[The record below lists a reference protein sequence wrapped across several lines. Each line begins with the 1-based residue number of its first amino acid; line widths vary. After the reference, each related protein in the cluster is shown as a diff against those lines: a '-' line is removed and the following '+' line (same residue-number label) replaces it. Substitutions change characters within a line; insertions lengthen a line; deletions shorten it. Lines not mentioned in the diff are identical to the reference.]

1 MPTKTVVIGMLG
13 STLDQ
18 GASQKRWGRWRPT
31 VALGQH
37 PDLLIDRLDLLHS
50 AAHKRLADIVVDDL
64 GVVAPETA
72 VVRHPFE
79 VSNPWDFEEVYAALY
94 DFARA
99 YPFDTEKEEYLV
111 HITTGTHVIQICL
124 FLLIESRHI
133 PAKLVQTGPS
143 PGRADNP
150 AGTYGIIDL
159 DLSRYDKL
167 AERFKQQARGDVSF
181 LKSGIETRNAAF
193 NAMIERIEEVCA
205 ESVEPILLT
214 GPTGAGKSRLAR
226 LIYELR
232 KRRRLVRG
240 DFVEVNCATLRGDA
254 AMSTLFGHKKGA
266 FTGAM
271 ADRNGLLRQADG
283 GVLFLDEIG
292 ELGCDEQAMLLR
304 AIEAKRFYPLGAD
317 TETGSDFQL
326 ICGSNRPL
334 EQMAAEGK
342 FREDLLARINIWA
355 FRLPGLAQRPEDIE
369 PNLDYE
375 LNRHAERSGK
385 MTRFNREA
393 RELFLSLATSPSAV
407 WRGNFRDL
415 SAGVMRMATLARGG
429 RISAEIV
436 QEEWQRL
443 QNAWQGIAE
452 TGRPAS
458 PANAAFEIRANA
470 AFGSRANAAFESRTG
485 AADDAA
491 LLQGLMGERSA
502 GLDPFDRPQLACV
515 VRACREARSLSE
527 AGRALFSESRKK
539 KAHPNDADR
548 LRKYLAS
555 FGLDW
560 ESVR

>member
-1 MPTKTVVIGMLG
+1 MPHKTVAIGMLG

-18 GASQKRWGRWRPT
+18 GFSQQRWDRWRPT

-37 PDLLIDRLDLLHS
+37 PDLLIGRLDLLYS
-50 AAHKRLADIVVDDL
+50 EAHERLADMVVEDI
-64 GVVAPETA
+64 GVVAPETS
-72 VVRHPFE
+72 VVRHNFE
-79 VSNPWDFEEVYAALY
+79 VLNPWDFEEVYAALY
-94 DFARA
+94 DFARS

-133 PAKLVQTGPS
+133 PAKLIQTGPS
-143 PGRADNP
+143 PKREGNP
-150 AGTYGIIDL
+150 AGVYAVIDL
-159 DLSRYDKL
+159 DLSRYDRL

-193 NAMIERIEEVCA
+193 NATIERIEEVCA

-232 KRRRLVRG
+232 KRRRLVR
-240 DFVEVNCATLRGDA
+240 DNFVEVNCATLRGDA

-271 ADRNGLLRQADG
+271 TDRSGLLRQADG
-283 GVLFLDEIG
+283 GVLFLDEVG
-292 ELGCDEQAMLLR
+292 ELGGDEQAMLLQ

-317 TETGSDFQL
+317 EETGSDFQL

-334 EQMAAEGK
+334 EQMAAEGR
-342 FREDLLARINIWA
+342 FREDLLARINIWT

-375 LNRHAERSGK
+375 LERHAERSGK
-385 MTRFNREA
+385 MARFNREA
-393 RELFLSLATSPSAV
+393 RELFLSLATSPAAA

-415 SAGVMRMATLARGG
+415 SAGVMRMGTLARGG
-429 RISAEIV
+429 RITAEIV
-436 QEEWQRL
+436 NEEWQRL
-443 QNAWQGIAE
+443 QSVWQGVSAKG
-452 TGRPAS
+452 TLMKDP
-458 PANAAFEIRANA
+458 PD
-470 AFGSRANAAFESRTG
+470 TTTH
-485 AADDAA
+485 DDAA
-491 LLQGLMGERSA
+491 LVRDLLGERHTE
-502 GLDPFDRPQLACV
+502 LDPFDRPQLACV
-515 VRACREARSLSE
+515 IRVCRDARSLSE
-527 AGRALFSESRKK
+527 AGRVLFAESRKK
-539 KAHPNDADR
+539 KVHPNDADR

>member
-1 MPTKTVVIGMLG
+1 MPNKTVVIGMLG

-18 GASQKRWGRWRPT
+18 GFAQQRWDRWRPT

-37 PDLLIDRLDLLHS
+37 SDLLIDRLDLLYS
-50 AAHKRLADIVVDDL
+50 EAHRRLADTVVEDL
-64 GVVAPETA
+64 GVVAPETF
-72 VVRHPFE
+72 VTRHNFE
-79 VSNPWDFEEVYAALY
+79 VANPWDFEEVYAALY
-94 DFARA
+94 DFARS

-133 PAKLVQTGPS
+133 PAKLIQTGPS
-143 PGRADNP
+143 PKREGNP
-150 AGTYGIIDL
+150 AGVYGIIDL

-205 ESVEPILLT
+205 ESVEPLLLT

-271 ADRNGLLRQADG
+271 ADRKGLLRQADG
-283 GVLFLDEIG
+283 GVLFLDEVG
-292 ELGCDEQAMLLR
+292 ELGGDEQAMLLR

-317 TETGSDFQL
+317 EESGSDFQL

-334 EQMAAEGK
+334 EQMAAEGE
-342 FREDLLARINIWA
+342 FREDLLARINIWT

-375 LNRHAERSGK
+375 LDRHAERSGK
-385 MTRFNREA
+385 MARFNREA
-393 RELFLSLATSPSAV
+393 RELFLSLSASPAAA

-415 SAGVMRMATLARGG
+415 SAGVMRMATLAHGG
-429 RISAEIV
+429 RITAEIV
-436 QEEWQRL
+436 TEEWQRL
-443 QNAWQGIAE
+443 QSAWQGVSGPE
-452 TGRPAS
+452 TFCEGRTDA
-458 PANAAFEIRANA
+458 
-470 AFGSRANAAFESRTG
+470 TTH
-485 AADDAA
+485 DDAA
-491 LLQGLMGERSA
+491 LLRDLLGENFA

-515 VRACREARSLSE
+515 IRACRDARSLSE
-527 AGRALFSESRKK
+527 AGRALFAESRKK

-560 ESVR
+560 KSVR